1 MTFTQEQRDF
11 LNWEYL
17 NSRQIFVN
25 FDTNLFYI
33 ADEEYLYELTTYF
46 RFKFGRRISTP
57 HSTINDMTLSYPDRF
72 FSLDDL
78 DGLNS
83 VFNREDLRISTV
95 ACLKKKKAEII
106 IQELVRVL
114 TYGYHN
120 GEVVKFE
127 INEDYKINAT
137 EYGVSK
143 SEWLEIFI
151 LDSHGDHITDFDGE
165 DDIARLLYDDFHVEL
180 FRSFE
185 LTEQQLGDFLNNTIS
200 DKEVLAQIEQITTLL
215 GMYYPDKYDI
225 DIPNKI
231 VILHWDK
238 VEISNS
244 QGATHTM
251 YDFYIRL
258 KFNNQFNRLSELSGL
273 RATFT
278 LKEYWNNNPY
288 TFSHLG
294 TSRFGEWG
302 NLCLGSTPL
311 ADMYTI
317 LKTPEFSLLVLEA
330 FLLQLNEY
338 VRWESL
344 EGGPY
349 RGSNIGKIAYKS
361 NTNTIPTFNTYRI
374 SKYDVQ
380 KIISKIYLVLEIKT
394 VSNNLGTQLELID
407 TPLLE
412 RAVHATCVKYGY
424 LNGMLDTSK
433 PFEVY
438 KNFETNETF
447 WEQEL
452 KTTNTG
458 DLTKVYFEQKK
469 LVEQGNSD
477 LFSFKGTQVR
487 RKLLPEHFED
497 EVIQTEETK
506 TMLPKVL
513 APALYLRIKT
523 LINEQL
529 LILTKKKIDEHYI
542 NNRIKEREIV
552 TS

>member
-1 MTFTQEQRDF
+1 MVFTQEQKDF
-11 LNWEYL
+11 LTWEHL
-17 NSRQIFVN
+17 NSREIFVN
-25 FDTNLFYI
+25 FETNLFYI
-33 ADEEYLYELTTYF
+33 ADGEYLHELHAYF
-46 RFKFGRRISTP
+46 NSQFNDIGSIA
-57 HSTINDMTLSYPDRF
+57 HSTIEAMTLSYPGQF
-72 FSLDDL
+72 FNLDDV
-78 DGLNS
+78 DGINNANTSSNLNYD
-83 VFNREDLRISTV
+83 EY
-95 ACLKKKKAEII
+95 KKRKSEII
-106 IQELVRVL
+106 LQELIRVL
-114 TYGYHN
+114 QYGLM
-120 GEVVKFE
+120 EDQVVKFDLNETYE
-127 INEDYKINAT
+127 IYPTQSSVCNR
-137 EYGVSK
+137 S
-143 SEWLEIFI
+143 WLEIFT
-151 LDSHGDHITDFDGE
+151 LNEYGDIIKDEDGDPEIYFYNNFE
-165 DDIARLLYDDFHVEL
+165 DVPLYQY
-180 FRSFE
+180 FE
-185 LTEQQLGDFLNNTIS
+185 LTEQQLNDFLNSTIS
-200 DKEVLAQIEQITTLL
+200 NEEALTQIEQITNLL
-215 GMYYPDKYDI
+215 GMYYPEKYDI
-225 DIPNKI
+225 DIPNRT

-238 VEISNS
+238 VEIGNS

-258 KFNNQFNRLSELSGL
+258 RFDRNFIKLSQMDGL

-288 TFSHLG
+288 TFSHLSTG
-294 TSRFGEWG
+294 RFGEWG
-302 NLCLGSTPL
+302 SLCLGSTPL
-311 ADMYTI
+311 ADMYAI

-349 RGSNIGKIAYKS
+349 RASNIGKIAYKNNS
-361 NTNTIPTFNTYRI
+361 DTIPSFSTPRI
-374 SKYDVQ
+374 GRGDV
-380 KIISKIYLVLEIKT
+380 KSILLKVYPVLELKT
-394 VSNNLGTQLELID
+394 VSTNLGTQLELLD

-424 LNGMLDTSK
+424 LNYMLDTSK

-438 KNFETNETF
+438 KNFETNEIF
-447 WEQEL
+447 WEHEL

-458 DLTKVYFEQKK
+458 DLTKVYFEQKR

-513 APALYLRIKT
+513 APILYSRIKT

-542 NNRIKEREIV
+542 NNRIKERELV

>member
-11 LNWEYL
+11 LNWDYL
-17 NSRQIFVN
+17 NSREIFVN

-46 RFKFGRRISTP
+46 RFKFRRGISTP
-57 HSTINDMTLSYPDRF
+57 HDTINNMTLSYPGRF

-78 DGLNS
+78 EGLNS
-83 VFNREDLRISTV
+83 VFLRENLRIST
-95 ACLKKKKAEII
+95 ASDLEKRKAEII
-106 IQELVRVL
+106 LQELVRVL
-114 TYGYHN
+114 TYGYYN
-120 GEVVKFE
+120 EEVVKFE
-127 INEDYKINAT
+127 INEDYEINAT

-143 SEWLEIFI
+143 SDWLEIFI
-151 LDSHGDHITDFDGE
+151 IDSHGDHITDFDE
-165 DDIARLLYDDFHVEL
+165 DTIRLVYDNFHVEL
-180 FRSFE
+180 FRNFE

-200 DKEVLAQIEQITTLL
+200 DKEVLVQIEQITTLL

-231 VILHWDK
+231 VVLHWDK

-258 KFNNQFNRLSELSGL
+258 KFNNQFNRLLEMSGL

-294 TSRFGEWG
+294 TSRFGEWN

-311 ADMYTI
+311 ADMYAI

-349 RGSNIGKIAYKS
+349 RSSNIGKIAYKS

-374 SKYDVQ
+374 SKHDVQ
-380 KIISKIYLVLEIKT
+380 KILSKIYPVLEIKT
-394 VSNNLGTQLELID
+394 ASSNLGTQLELID

-424 LNGMLDTSK
+424 LDSMLDRSK

-469 LVEQGNSD
+469 LIEQSNSD
-477 LFSFKGTQVR
+477 LFNFRGTQVR

-497 EVIQTEETK
+497 EVPQSEETK

-513 APALYLRIKT
+513 APVLYTRIKT

-529 LILTKKKIDEHYI
+529 LTLTRKKIDEHYI
-542 NNRIKEREIV
+542 NSRIKERELV

>member
-1 MTFTQEQRDF
+1 MVFTQEQRDF
-11 LNWEYL
+11 LTWEHL
-17 NSRQIFVN
+17 NSREIFVN
-25 FDTNLFYI
+25 FSLNLFYI
-33 ADEEYLYELTTYF
+33 SLGGNLYELNSYF
-46 RFKFGRRISTP
+46 TSELKGTPAVSHGAISNMR
-57 HSTINDMTLSYPDRF
+57 SNYPGQF
-72 FSLDDL
+72 FSLDDV

-83 VFNREDLRISTV
+83 INTAIS
-95 ACLKKKKAEII
+95 LDFGKYKKRKSEII
-106 IQELVRVL
+106 LQELIRVL
-114 TYGYHN
+114 QYGLV
-120 GEVVKFE
+120 EDQVVKFDLNEAYE
-127 INEDYKINAT
+127 IEPVPDSVCDT
-137 EYGVSK
+137 G
-143 SEWLEIFI
+143 WLEIFN
-151 LDSHGDHITDFDGE
+151 LNEYGDIISDE
-165 DDIARLLYDDFHVEL
+165 DNDPERYFYNNFEDVPLYHY
-180 FRSFE
+180 FE
-185 LTEQQLGDFLNNTIS
+185 LTEQQLNDFLNNTIS
-200 DKEVLAQIEQITTLL
+200 NEETLAQIEQITNLL
-215 GMYYPDKYDI
+215 GMYYPEKYDI
-225 DIPNKI
+225 DIPNKT

-238 VEISNS
+238 VEIGNS

-258 KFNNQFNRLSELSGL
+258 RFNGDFTKLTEMSGL

-288 TFSHLG
+288 TFSHLA
-294 TSRFGEWG
+294 TSRFGEWSG
-302 NLCLGSTPL
+302 LCLGSTPL
-311 ADMYTI
+311 ADMYAI

-349 RGSNIGKIAYKS
+349 RSSNIGRIAYKNNS
-361 NTNTIPTFNTYRI
+361 DTIPSFNTYRMD
-374 SKYDVQ
+374 SECAKE
-380 KIISKIYLVLEIKT
+380 IISKVYPVLEIKT
-394 VSNNLGTQLELID
+394 VSTNLGTHLELLD

-424 LNGMLDTSK
+424 LNYMLDTSK

-447 WEQEL
+447 WEHEL
-452 KTTNTG
+452 KTTNTE
-458 DLTKVYFEQKK
+458 DLTRVYFEQKK

-513 APALYLRIKT
+513 APALYSRIKT

-542 NNRIKEREIV
+542 NNRIKERELV